1 MAGDITVR
9 RLVTEWGFDV
19 DQKPLQKFESTLQNL
34 KRGVRVVGA
43 AAATGAASLFG
54 LAKQTSDTAIEMQRG
69 AEAVG
74 MQREEYQL
82 LTQAASRYGVEADDV
97 NDVLGVLSER
107 AREAVNGQQS
117 FRDAFKAAGVQ
128 MEELRGAEPE
138 EIFRVTAESMRQLE
152 SDTRRLQAAEALL
165 GGELQRKFMPMF
177 QAGAESVDEMTQ
189 RLESLGTVMGDEAV
203 QDSRQFES
211 AMFFGR
217 QALQGLANTAGAAAL
232 PTINELI
239 GTLLDWFAA
248 NRKVI
253 ETNLESFIESTGDF
267 VVYAAESL
275 TGLISGIQDLTEAAG
290 GLENILDA
298 VEIAMSV
305 LIGTQIYNG
314 IVGLVGV
321 VSTLAGSFSLAS
333 IQAWALNAAVA
344 AIPVAIGALIALV
357 GVLIE
362 DFYRWTQGQ
371 ESALGDLIEMYPWI
385 GDALQ
390 SIADTWELVSTK
402 AVEFYNWTKSTL
414 FETIPSMASRW
425 TTAIWDWITTARNA
439 ITGAFEGIWNSVEEL
454 FESMISGIADRIS
467 GLVSSIAGYASEI
480 PGISGEALQGLAQSI
495 DSFGEFSQG
504 ATAGAQGA
512 TTAAQQQIFEQQQQA
527 NYRLAPTF
535 NVRQRPGEDGRAF
548 ADRVSQN
555 QKEELERERRQT
567 ADFFS
572 GGVSY

>member
-34 KRGVRVVGA
+34 KRGVQVVGA

-97 NDVLGVLSER
+97 NDVLAVLSER
-107 AREAVNGQQS
+107 AREALNGAQG
-117 FRDAFKAAGVQ
+117 FRDAFKAAGVE

-165 GGELQRKFMPMF
+165 GGDLQRRFMPMF

-267 VVYAAESL
+267 VVYAADSL
-275 TGLISGIQDLTEAAG
+275 TSLISGIQDLTEEAG

-333 IQAWALNAAVA
+333 I
-344 AIPVAIGALIALV
+344 
-357 GVLIE
+357 
-362 DFYRWTQGQ
+362 
-371 ESALGDLIEMYPWI
+371 
-385 GDALQ
+385 
-390 SIADTWELVSTK
+390 
-402 AVEFYNWTKSTL
+402 
-414 FETIPSMASRW
+414 
-425 TTAIWDWITTARNA
+425 
-439 ITGAFEGIWNSVEEL
+439 
-454 FESMISGIADRIS
+454 
-467 GLVSSIAGYASEI
+467 
-480 PGISGEALQGLAQSI
+480 
-495 DSFGEFSQG
+495 
-504 ATAGAQGA
+504 
-512 TTAAQQQIFEQQQQA
+512 
-527 NYRLAPTF
+527 
-535 NVRQRPGEDGRAF
+535 
-548 ADRVSQN
+548 
-555 QKEELERERRQT
+555 
-567 ADFFS
+567 
-572 GGVSY
+572 